1 MSSSIKRKNSV
12 AIVCD
17 SDESESDEEQDD
29 EFDDWDKVV
38 KSRKT
43 DDDDDDDEEYSEIKT
58 SKKVSTKVDSRSV
71 RKSTLSQKPLEGSKA
86 CTDLSITLSLSVS

>member
-12 AIVCD
+12 AIISDC
-17 SDESESDEEQDD
+17 DESESDEEQDD

-43 DDDDDDDEEYSEIKT
+43 DDDEEEYSEIIR
-58 SKKVSTKVDSRSV
+58 SKKVSTKVDSRSI

-86 CTDLSITLSLSVS
+86 CTNLSITLSLSVS

>member
-1 MSSSIKRKNSV
+1 MSYI
-12 AIVCD
+12 
-17 SDESESDEEQDD
+17 SDKDETESDEELDD

-43 DDDDDDDEEYSEIKT
+43 DDDDDDEEYSEIKK
-58 SKKVSTKVDSRSV
+58 SKKVSTKVDSRSM

-86 CTDLSITLSLSVS
+86 CTNLSITLSLSVS